1 MVSTA
6 SKLHSSASLYTRR
19 ALRLYDFVVLQFSNA
34 FAWRCS
40 TKSILLPFFQQH
52 LGVHSHLD
60 LGVGSGYYPAHSTD
74 ILTRNGTRLTLM
86 DLNPSTLDAT
96 CSRIRA
102 AGLESGVEL
111 VAHNAFNIAPEG
123 IQNTPFEAV
132 SLFYLFHCLPGTI
145 SDKARKV
152 FVNLTPLMESNGT
165 VYGATIL
172 GKGVQH
178 NWIGRALMKL
188 WNSKGVFDNYEDDV
202 EGLTSA
208 LKEHFE
214 DVKVRVEGMV
224 ALFVGRGPKRAGSAS
239 STM

>member
-1 MVSTA
+1 MS
-6 SKLHSSASLYTRR
+6 SELHPSASLYTRQV
-19 ALRLYDFVVLQFSNA
+19 LRLYDIVVLCFSNT

-40 TKSILLPFFQQH
+40 TRSILLPFFQQH
-52 LGVHSHLD
+52 L
-60 LGVGSGYYPAHSTD
+60 
-74 ILTRNGTRLTLM
+74 
-86 DLNPSTLDAT
+86 
-96 CSRIRA
+96 

-111 VAHNAFNIAPEG
+111 VAHDAFNLAPEG

-152 FVNLTPLMESNGT
+152 FGNLTPLMESNGT

-178 NWIGRALMKL
+178 NWIGRALVKL

-224 ALFVGRGPKRAGSAS
+224 ALFVGRGPKRSGSAS